1 MWPVKN
7 QTCPTEEDG
16 LALFGTGPCCHVGS
30 KLSVLLVELTIS
42 QEKP

>member
-16 LALFGTGPCCHVGS
+16 LALFGTGPCHVGS
-30 KLSVLLVELTIS
+30 KLSVLLVELTIF